1 MMPRA
6 RDFMVRQM
14 TQVSNALRAHLGEFG
29 LVIPKGLP
37 NIERLVA
44 LAEAGG
50 LPVNAL
56 NAVRLLAE
64 QFRDTRIKVEDVTTE
79 INRASE
85 TDPTARRLKI

>member
-1 MMPRA
+1 MHRA

-14 TQVSNALRAHLGEFG
+14 TQVGNALRAHLGEFG
-29 LVIPKGLP
+29 LVVPKGLP

-56 NAVRLLAE
+56 NAARLLAE

-85 TDPTARRLKI
+85 TDAVARRLKI